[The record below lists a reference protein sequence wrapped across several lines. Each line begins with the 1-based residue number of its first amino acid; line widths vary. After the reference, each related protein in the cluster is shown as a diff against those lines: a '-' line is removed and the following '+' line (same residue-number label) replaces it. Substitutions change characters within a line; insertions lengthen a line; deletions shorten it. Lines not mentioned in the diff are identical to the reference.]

1 MELFL
6 NGKENLII
14 KSLRIEKY
22 IILWKKRTYKMKSRC
37 SFSPE

>member
-22 IILWKKRTYKMKSRC
+22 IILWKKRTYKMKLTC
-37 SFSPE
+37 SFL